1 MDNEKRYEAKT
12 DSEWLANIYEM
23 LAESDDLS
31 LDEVKGAIR
40 DEGGDPEALFKRG
53 MAFIE
58 QQRQLA
64 TKRMLEE
71 AKGKKKAALKI
82 IEPGTGEIF
91 SGKRLKDKV
100 REAWANL
107 SEPTSGKLQL
117 AYRNLDT
124 LTDQDLNSLLGDLER
139 LAKLSEEGKEDGTD
153 S

>member
-1 MDNEKRYEAKT
+1 MSDEKRHEAKT

-23 LAESDDLS
+23 LSESDDLS
-31 LDEVKGAIR
+31 LDEVKASIR
-40 DEGGDPEALFKRG
+40 EESNDPDVLIERG
-53 MAFIE
+53 MIFIE

-71 AKGKKKAALKI
+71 AKGKKNAALKKV
-82 IEPGTGEIF
+82 ELGAGENF
-91 SGKRLKDKV
+91 SVERLKEKV

-107 SEPTSGKLQL
+107 SEPTGGKLQL

-139 LAKLSEEGKEDGTD
+139 LAKLSEEEKGEGTQP
-153 S
+153 